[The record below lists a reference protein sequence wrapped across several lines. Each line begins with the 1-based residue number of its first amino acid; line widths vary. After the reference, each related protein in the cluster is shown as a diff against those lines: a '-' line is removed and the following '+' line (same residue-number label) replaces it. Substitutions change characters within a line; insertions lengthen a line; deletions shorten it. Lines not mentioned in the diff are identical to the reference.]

1 MSDHFAHNLD
11 LDPHRYVWVN
21 PHYIMPD
28 HAVGERRSVPAV
40 WWGVSLT
47 AGRTLG
53 CHVLLESRA
62 LVLDLPLIALHCRPD
77 VVHLSS
83 NPSGPWDCFSDAGEI
98 VAPAYLDNARVYLL
112 DQKHQITN
120 ERGRIWFG
128 VDFHDG
134 NGYSRHPAQH
144 KILWV
149 IARDNGLFAWLP
161 QDQMLVH
168 EESFTD
174 GPLLVPKIKRQELVW
189 RNEGWRD
196 PQPMAEG

>member
-1 MSDHFAHNLD
+1 MADHFAHNLD
-11 LDPHRYVWVN
+11 LDPHRYVWVD
-21 PHYIMPD
+21 PYFIARSDGPT
-28 HAVGERRSVPAV
+28 VGQSIPAV

-53 CHVLLESRA
+53 CHVLLENRA
-62 LVLDLPLIALHCRPD
+62 LVLDLPLMALHCKPGL
-77 VVHLSS
+77 LSGVTLA
-83 NPSGPWDCFSDAGEI
+83 SGPWDCFSDAGEI
-98 VAPAYLDNARVYLL
+98 VAPAYLDNARVYTL
-112 DQKHQITN
+112 DRQHDMTGMK
-120 ERGRIWFG
+120 GRIWFG

-149 IARDNGLFAWLP
+149 IAMDHGGFAWLP

-174 GPLLVPKIKRQELVW
+174 GPLEVPKIKRQELVW
-189 RNEGWRD
+189 RNEGWTD
-196 PQPMAEG
+196 PKRPEG

>member
-11 LDPHRYVWVN
+11 LDPHRYVWVD
-21 PHYIMPD
+21 PYFIAHSDGPT
-28 HAVGERRSVPAV
+28 VGESIPAV

-53 CHVLLESRA
+53 CHVLLENRA
-62 LVLDLPLIALHCRPD
+62 LVLDLPLMALHCKPGL
-77 VVHLSS
+77 LSGVTLA
-83 NPSGPWDCFSDAGEI
+83 SGPWDCFSDAGEI
-98 VAPAYLDNARVYLL
+98 VAPAYLDNARVYTL
-112 DQKHQITN
+112 DHRHTLTGM
-120 ERGRIWFG
+120 RGRIWFG

-149 IARDNGLFAWLP
+149 IAMDHGGFAWLP

-174 GPLLVPKIKRQELVW
+174 GPLEVPKIKRQELVW

-196 PQPMAEG
+196 PQPAAE